1 MNRRWLVPAM
11 VVLIV
16 ALVGTGV
23 AVSDVRGGGPMK
35 EAREQLEAK
44 FLARLADELGIS
56 TKELRAA
63 LRSAGTKTIDDAVK
77 AGLLTDEQAAA
88 LKERIAAG
96 KFGFDLGPGRGFAWG
111 HLKGNRGGPAS
122 KGFGHGRWSALG
134 TLLRE
139 EKARDAIAAA
149 FAKKFGMSAAELRA
163 AIKED
168 DKDIEDLMEAK
179 GLTEQ
184 SLGAAVAAA
193 AKPHLDRLVKAGT
206 IERADADEILAKMA
220 KGAWIGKLAHLS
232 GLIGR

>member
-1 MNRRWLVPAM
+1 M
-11 VVLIV
+11 VALIV

-35 EAREQLEAK
+35 EAREQLETK
-44 FLARLADELGIS
+44 FFDRLAAELGIT
-56 TKELRAA
+56 TKELRSA

-96 KFGFDLGPGRGFAWG
+96 KFGLGFGPGLGWG
-111 HLKGNRGGPAS
+111 HLKGNRGPAL

-134 TLLRE
+134 ALLKD
-139 EKARDAIAAA
+139 EKARDAMGTAIG
-149 FAKKFGMSAAELRA
+149 KKLGMSAAELRA

-168 DKDIEDLMEAK
+168 DKDLEDLMTAK
-179 GLTEQ
+179 GVTEE

-220 KGAWIGKLAHLS
+220 EGAWIGKLARLS

>member
-11 VVLIV
+11 VALIV

-35 EAREQLEAK
+35 EAREQLETK
-44 FLARLADELGIS
+44 FFDRLAAELGIT
-56 TKELRAA
+56 TKELRSA
-63 LRSAGTKTIDDAVK
+63 LRSAGTKTIEDAVK
-77 AGLLTDEQAAA
+77 AGLLTDRQAAA

-96 KFGFDLGPGRGFAWG
+96 RFGLGFGPGLGWG
-111 HLKGNRGGPAS
+111 HLKGKRGGPAL

-134 TLLRE
+134 VLLQD
-139 EKARDAIAAA
+139 EKAREATGAAIG
-149 FAKKFGMSAAELRA
+149 KKLGMSAAELRA

-168 DKDIEDLMEAK
+168 DKDLEDLMTAK
-179 GLTEQ
+179 GVTEE

-220 KGAWIGKLAHLS
+220 EGAWIGKLARLS